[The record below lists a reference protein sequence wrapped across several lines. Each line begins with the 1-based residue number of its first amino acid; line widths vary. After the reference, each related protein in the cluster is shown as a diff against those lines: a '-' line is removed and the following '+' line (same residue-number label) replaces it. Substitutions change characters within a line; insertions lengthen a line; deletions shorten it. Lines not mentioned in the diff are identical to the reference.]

1 MDFLEQ
7 EYLEEQIS
15 SISKLN
21 KMLSV
26 LKSFDG
32 KGTGEFLVDLELFKD
47 PVAKYYEEL
56 WRKFL

>member
-26 LKSFDG
+26 LKSFEG
-32 KGTGEFLVDLELFKD
+32 KQTGEYLVDLELFKE
-47 PVAKYYEEL
+47 PTAKYYEEL
-56 WRKFL
+56 